1 MDRRSEGEE
10 REGWHWHDCVRCGRE
25 WEHGSR
31 RCEVGRELD
40 CEDCAAA
47 VKRAWGD
54 EEDVDVP
61 F

>member
-1 MDRRSEGEE
+1 MAGISEGEE
-10 REGWHWHDCVRCGRE
+10 REAYHWHDCPRCGGE

-31 RCEVGRELD
+31 RCNAARELD
-40 CEDCAAA
+40 CEVCAPGA
-47 VKRAWGD
+47 